1 MSCSINRSLSRVCK
15 DLIGGIS
22 KVYLFPYVKYNRS
35 SIKVTNLVINEFP
48 ETEIFEF
55 SAVLNSNL
63 EQKMTDEDGG
73 KYYTQSISLQFQ
85 GIKDKF
91 TFQKLLK
98 KDYRLIIKDNNGNY
112 RLLGAYNGLECESL
126 DVDTGSSKNSFNG
139 LSVSFSGKERNEAL
153 FIENLDATGFI
164 IN

>member
-1 MSCSINRSLSRVCK
+1 MSCAISKGLSKVCK
-15 DLIGGIS
+15 DSKGGIS

-35 SIKVTNLVINEFP
+35 SIKVNNLVLSEFP
-48 ETEIFEF
+48 ATQIFEF

-63 EQKMTDEDGG
+63 DQKMTDEDGG

-98 KDYRLIIKDNNGNY
+98 KDYRLIIKDNNGNL

-126 DVDTGSSKNSFNG
+126 DVDAGSSKNSFSG
-139 LSVSFSGKERNEAL
+139 LTVSFNGKEINEAL
-153 FIENLDATGFI
+153 FVKDLSDAGFTI
-164 IN
+164 